1 MMKYS
6 TYLFCLCMLL
16 MGANNCTAQKKI
28 PIHDKRVGITN
39 HAISLNMNDSIL
51 LYINQYRQNKGLAS
65 LQLDSII
72 SVVALEH
79 SINMAT
85 KKTAFGHDGF
95 EERMQ
100 KIVKNFPKMK
110 ASAENVA
117 FGKLSAEGVVKGW
130 INSPHHRKNI
140 EGDYAYMG
148 IGVAKDSKGVS
159 FFTQIFIR
167 K

>member
-1 MMKYS
+1 MMKYY

-16 MGANNCTAQKKI
+16 MGANNCTAQKK
-28 PIHDKRVGITN
+28 PIIHNKNIETVN

-51 LYINQYRQNKGLAS
+51 LYINQYRQNKGFTS

-72 SVVALEH
+72 SVVALAH

-100 KIVKNFPKMK
+100 KIIKNFPKMK
-110 ASAENVA
+110 AFAENVA

-140 EGDYAYMG
+140 EGDYTYMG
-148 IGVAKDSKGVS
+148 IGVAKNNKGIS
-159 FFTQIFIR
+159 FFTQIFMR